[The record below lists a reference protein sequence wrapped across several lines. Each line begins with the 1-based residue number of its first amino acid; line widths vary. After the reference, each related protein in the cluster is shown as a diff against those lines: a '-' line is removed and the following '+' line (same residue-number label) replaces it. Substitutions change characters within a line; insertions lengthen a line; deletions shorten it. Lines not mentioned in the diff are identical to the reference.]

1 VTAAAGTAP
10 RRSLVTGG
18 VRSGKS
24 RLAEARIAERAG
36 GRPVTYLAP
45 GPLPDPATDPEW
57 ADRIDRHRRR
67 RPVGWTTVETTDV
80 PTAVTMADGPV
91 LLDDLGTWITAVLD
105 RPTGGGDLGWD
116 LPGDAAVDLVETHV
130 DALVAAW
137 RAAPGPLVAVTNEV
151 GLGVVPEHRSGRLF
165 RDALGLANQR
175 LAAACDE
182 VLLVVAGRVL
192 VLPA

>member
-1 VTAAAGTAP
+1 M
-10 RRSLVTGG
+10 RSLITGG

-24 RLAEARIAERAG
+24 RLAESRIAQMADG
-36 GRPVTYLAP
+36 GRGGPVTYLAP
-45 GPLPDPATDPEW
+45 GPVPDPAVDLEW
-57 ADRIDRHRRR
+57 ADRIERHRRR
-67 RPVGWTTVETTDV
+67 RPADWVTVETTDV
-80 PTAVTMADGPV
+80 AAALTRADGPV
-91 LLDDLGTWITAVLD
+91 LLDDLGTWVTAVLD
-105 RPTGGGDLGWD
+105 AGDSPDGTAGPSGWE
-116 LPGDAAVDLVETHV
+116 LPGDAAVDLVQAHV

-137 RAAPGPLVAVTNEV
+137 RTAPGPLVAVTNEV

-165 RDALGLANQR
+165 RDALGLANQH